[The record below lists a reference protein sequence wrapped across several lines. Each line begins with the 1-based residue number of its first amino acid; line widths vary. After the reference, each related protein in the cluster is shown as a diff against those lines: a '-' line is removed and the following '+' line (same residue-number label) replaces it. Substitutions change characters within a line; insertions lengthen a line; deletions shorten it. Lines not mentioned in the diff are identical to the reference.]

1 MLRSARMQCVRYRAK
16 RAWTVPVLS
25 LAPRVRHFRT
35 SLHRT
40 AWQPGRAS
48 APARSRRY
56 RRRLFKPR
64 RRPRKPP
71 LPAGVRDQA
80 SRHRRRPQRAR
91 PHPPSLHQPGV
102 HRLQRAQRASR
113 QRRPNPQS
121 CRQTLRRRQTP
132 RRHPGAR
139 PRPPSRLPSRTKP
152 RQRRRHLL
160 PSRQWRP
167 DAVTHRWVAQ
177 PKQPKQ
183 PRRAALPG
191 PRQPKPQWPRNVL
204 RPRADLQASRAEN
217 AERNAWMPA
226 SPRCGRMR
234 RRSGTQQAGT
244 PR

>member
-1 MLRSARMQCVRYRAK
+1 MLRSARMQPVRRGVK
-16 RAWTVPVLS
+16 RVWTAPVLS
-25 LAPRVRHFRT
+25 LALRVRRFRT
-35 SLHRT
+35 SLRRT
-40 AWQPGRAS
+40 TWQPRRAS
-48 APARSRRY
+48 APARSRRHW
-56 RRRLFKPR
+56 RQLFKPR

-71 LPAGVRDQA
+71 LPAHVRDQA

-91 PHPPSLHQPGV
+91 PRPPRLHQPNLHQPGV

-113 QRRPNPQS
+113 QRRPNPP
-121 CRQTLRRRQTP
+121 RRRQIP
-132 RRHPGAR
+132 GRHPGVR
-139 PRPPSRLPSRTKP
+139 PRPPSRLPSRPKP
-152 RQRRRHLL
+152 RQCRRHLL